1 MSVLTTSRTSRTRDP
16 EGTGRL
22 ARLLARHHSG
32 PWGQEAT
39 AVAVVAGLLLVVGL
53 VMSFSASVV
62 DAAEDGDPFGILRRQ
77 VAWAAIGI
85 PAFLLVSATD
95 HRLWRRLSW
104 VMIVVSLVGLVL
116 VLVPGLGLARGGATR
131 WIGVGPLVVQP
142 SELAKLS
149 ALLWLADVYERKRP
163 RGGDPFAVGHLLVP
177 GLPLLG
183 VIGVLILAEPDLGT
197 AVVVGIIVAL
207 VLYIEGLPLRLF
219 GALAGVGVLL
229 AAALSFTASYRV
241 DRITGWLHPEADPTG
256 TGFQLLQSLYAL
268 GSGGWFGLG
277 LGSSRGKWNFVP
289 NPETDFVFA
298 IIGEELGLVGAL
310 VVLALF
316 TALLV
321 LGLRIARRAPGGFSR
336 TVAFGITGW
345 LVAQATINIATVVGL
360 LPITGMTL
368 PLVSAGG
375 SSLVS
380 TMIALGILVAI
391 ARDPAARNPDAKT
404 SA

>member
-1 MSVLTTSRTSRTRDP
+1 MSIASAARSKASAADAPRSRWRD
-16 EGTGRL
+16 
-22 ARLLARHHSG
+22 ALARHHSG

-39 AVAVVAGLLLVVGL
+39 AIAVVTGLLLVVGL

-77 VAWAAIGI
+77 LAWAALGV
-85 PAFLLVSATD
+85 PAFLLVAAID
-95 HRLWRRLSW
+95 HRVWRRLSW
-104 VMIVVSLVGLVL
+104 VMITGALVGLVL
-116 VLVPGLGLARGGATR
+116 VLVPGIGLERGGATR
-131 WIGVGPLVVQP
+131 WIGVGPLVLQP
-142 SELAKLS
+142 AELAKLS
-149 ALLWLADVYERKRP
+149 VLLWLADVHERKRP
-163 RGGDPFAVGHLLVP
+163 PDGLPFEVGHLLVP
-177 GLPLLG
+177 SLPLLAVVG
-183 VIGVLILAEPDLGT
+183 GLVLAEPDLGT
-197 AVVVGIIVAL
+197 TVVLGIIVAL

-219 GALAGVGVLL
+219 GALAAVGTVLAIGL
-229 AAALSFTASYRV
+229 AFTAAYRI

-316 TALLV
+316 ASLLV
-321 LGLRIARRAPGGFSR
+321 LGLRVARRAPSGFAR
-336 TVAFGITGW
+336 TVAFGITAW
-345 LVAQATINIATVVGL
+345 LIAQATINVSTVVGV

-375 SSLVS
+375 SSLLS
-380 TMIALGILVAI
+380 TLVALGILVAI
-391 ARDPAARNPDAKT
+391 ARDDQPEPDGT
-404 SA
+404 RR

>member
-1 MSVLTTSRTSRTRDP
+1 M
-16 EGTGRL
+16 
-22 ARLLARHHSG
+22 
-32 PWGQEAT
+32 
-39 AVAVVAGLLLVVGL
+39 AVVTGLLLVVGL

-77 VAWAAIGI
+77 VAWAAIGV
-85 PAFLLVSATD
+85 PAFLVVSSLD

-104 VMIVVSLVGLVL
+104 LMIAVSVAGLLL
-116 VLVPGLGLARGGATR
+116 VLVPGLGLDRGGSTR
-131 WIGVGPLVVQP
+131 WIAVGPLVVQP
-142 SELAKLS
+142 SELAKIS

-163 RGGDPFAVGHLLVP
+163 RDGAPFEVGHLLIP
-177 GLPLLG
+177 ALPLLAVVG
-183 VIGVLILAEPDLGT
+183 GLILVEPDLGT
-197 AVVVGIIVAL
+197 TVVVGIIVAL
-207 VLYIEGLPLRLF
+207 VLYIEGLPMRLF
-219 GALAGVGVLL
+219 GAFAVVGTLL
-229 AAALSFTASYRV
+229 ATGLAFTASYRI

-268 GSGGWFGLG
+268 GSGRWFGLG

-298 IIGEELGLVGAL
+298 IIGEELGLVGAV

-316 TALLV
+316 AALLV
-321 LGLRIARRAPGGFSR
+321 LGVRIARRAPSGFAR

-380 TMIALGILVAI
+380 TLVALGILVAI
-391 ARDPAARNPDAKT
+391 ARDPATQDLDAKT
-404 SA
+404 PA